1 MLSSLHVKNL
11 ALIQEAEVEFGPGL
25 NILTGETGAG
35 KSILIGSINL
45 ALGKKLSREMIREG
59 ADSALVELVFETEN
73 PKVEQALKEMEIESL
88 HGQVLIVR
96 KITGS
101 RSISKING
109 ETCTT
114 AQVRRIASLLLDI
127 HGQHEHQ
134 SLLYTDRQLE
144 ILDAYGK
151 EEIDPLRAR
160 VREAFR
166 QWKELRDSLKEY
178 ELDEDAR
185 MREISFL
192 EFEIR
197 EIDDAQLRDGE
208 DETLEQAYRKMS
220 NARNIVQALA
230 AVRAMT
236 GDGEGQSAGEQ
247 IGRAV
252 RELSQIAGMDESLQQ
267 MQSSLLTIDDL
278 LNDFNRELAGYME
291 EFTFSEEEFYETEK
305 RLDEINRLKA
315 KYGDSIP
322 AIRRY
327 QEEKQEKLEKMLHF
341 EEQKEKLQK
350 EEEKARQTLEE
361 CSQELSRIRCKYAG
375 CLSKSI
381 EEGLKDLNFLHVIF
395 QIQFGRTAQYT
406 ENGFDTIEFRIS
418 TNPGE
423 PVKALA
429 KVVSGGELSRIM
441 LAIKTILA
449 DRDETESLIFDEI
462 DTGISGRTA
471 QMVSE
476 KMAQIGRRHQ
486 VLCITHLPQI
496 AAMADQHFEIRKDVV
511 DQDTVTRIHAL
522 DEESSVRELA
532 RMLGGAKITDSVL
545 ANAEEMK
552 ELARV
557 QKNTRLK

>member
-96 KITGS
+96 KMTGS

-361 CSQELSRIRCKYAG
+361 CSQELSGIRCKYAG

-441 LAIKTILA
+441 LAIKTLLA
-449 DRDETESLIFDEI
+449 DKDETETLIFDEI

-471 QMVSE
+471 QKVAE
-476 KMAQIGRRHQ
+476 KMSVIGKSHQ

-496 AAMADQHFEIRKDVV
+496 ASQANEHFLIEKNVENME
-511 DQDTVTRIHAL
+511 TSTRIRQL
-522 DEESSVRELA
+522 SYQESVEELA
-532 RMLGGAKITDSVL
+532 RMLSGAQITEAVRK
-545 ANAEEMK
+545 NAAEMK
-552 ELARV
+552 DLAQQ

>member
-59 ADSALVELVFETEN
+59 ADSALVELVFDTEN

-208 DETLEQAYRKMS
+208 DETLDQAYRKMS

-361 CSQELSRIRCKYAG
+361 CSQELSGIRCKYAG